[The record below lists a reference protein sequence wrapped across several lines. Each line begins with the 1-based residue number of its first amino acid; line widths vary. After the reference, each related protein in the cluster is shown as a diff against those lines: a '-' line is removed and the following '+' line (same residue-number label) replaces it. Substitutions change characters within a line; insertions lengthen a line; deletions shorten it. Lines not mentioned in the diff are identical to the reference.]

1 MDLPWP
7 AFHPGAG
14 LLYPVH
20 HGYSAQLVQ
29 LSDPAALEA
38 GNAYALQAAYLS
50 QASLAPIPST
60 SQSVATHRQPQYS
73 RAGGSVRPFE
83 PATYASGIPGSP
95 APDRT
100 VIRGYDDFPLHAGP
114 YEPYGT
120 YPLSTPAEAYL
131 PIAQLPPT
139 LAANRPFQASHP
151 SASAPRHSLN
161 RPAHSDL
168 RRASSSRGHSS
179 ENGSDSAKRRYS
191 QYGPGSATPE
201 RGSVQLVQDA
211 HGSASLKRVRAR
223 QVQQDEAVADPAT
236 TWNPVPR
243 LAQFAPAVPLWPAEE
258 AHSVDAHLWYSQQ
271 TGVPTGTGMKGRL
284 SIPCQ
289 PMQDSKR
296 LQDLPE
302 PPHATSTQLG
312 YNDGPPPALG
322 DCVAVGNGRSSPPVP
337 IFTPQLSSPASP
349 GYQADSSANEDE
361 LASVVALASIR
372 RALHSSRPPP
382 LASKASKASHKARNG
397 TTPLLCRP
405 PDHGAEQFEEE
416 RVLRERGRVNST
428 QQKRVASIEVL
439 ATCVSS
445 NCGRPL
451 ARLVLRSIPEA
462 IASAL
467 DSGLTANDVVRFSLA
482 NGAEGCLCLAC
493 SGLTRSNGTVKAAD
507 QSDAEES
514 GGYKATLSAAVD
526 RLEQVSLDPVSTA
539 AASSSR
545 ASDEPQTATDSIA
558 SWESLPLI
566 NEARLPAHLKTA
578 ALRCDI
584 CAYICGFGAAES
596 AIQHHGEAEFTVEV
610 ICARCDALFKCCSDC
625 GGGGGRLTPGRWRS
639 KELFPEG
646 RKTCQLSHA
655 RNPALGEV
663 SIDVLPIESIPP
675 DELAVLEAQTRSL
688 YFNTRLAVIARP
700 EYLISGDGLARTFDE
715 VERVTVDHWNI
726 FSNLLQE
733 EVPPDRNIRRYLTM
747 MYSTPR
753 KRHSRKTVK
762 KPRGS
767 FEPLERV
774 PFGFAISEADY
785 RDSTLC
791 FCVVMPWPI
800 NGQAF
805 DAVSMM
811 GELTTQR
818 AKLDLRALNQ
828 QRVLANPPLPRMPPL
843 RYNYT
848 LSPFRV
854 GSHGNATLSRR
865 GFEPLEDLAR
875 RDPQVDLSHFP
886 PIKAM
891 LRR

>member
-1 MDLPWP
+1 M
-7 AFHPGAG
+7 
-14 LLYPVH
+14 
-20 HGYSAQLVQ
+20 
-29 LSDPAALEA
+29 
-38 GNAYALQAAYLS
+38 
-50 QASLAPIPST
+50 
-60 SQSVATHRQPQYS
+60 
-73 RAGGSVRPFE
+73 
-83 PATYASGIPGSP
+83 
-95 APDRT
+95 
-100 VIRGYDDFPLHAGP
+100 
-114 YEPYGT
+114 
-120 YPLSTPAEAYL
+120 
-131 PIAQLPPT
+131 
-139 LAANRPFQASHP
+139 
-151 SASAPRHSLN
+151 
-161 RPAHSDL
+161 
-168 RRASSSRGHSS
+168 
-179 ENGSDSAKRRYS
+179 
-191 QYGPGSATPE
+191 
-201 RGSVQLVQDA
+201 
-211 HGSASLKRVRAR
+211 
-223 QVQQDEAVADPAT
+223 QQDEAVADPAT

-322 DCVAVGNGRSSPPVP
+322 DSVAVGNGRSSPPVP

-349 GYQADSSANEDE
+349 GYQADSSASASAHCFHVTCAALTVFVADEDE

-578 ALRCDI
+578 ALRC
-584 CAYICGFGAAES
+584 
-596 AIQHHGEAEFTVEV
+596 
-610 ICARCDALFKCCSDC
+610 K
-625 GGGGGRLTPGRWRS
+625 
-639 KELFPEG
+639 
-646 RKTCQLSHA
+646 LSHQLA
-655 RNPALGEV
+655 
-663 SIDVLPIESIPP
+663 SIIICSRCF
-675 DELAVLEAQTRSL
+675 RS
-688 YFNTRLAVIARP
+688 
-700 EYLISGDGLARTFDE
+700 
-715 VERVTVDHWNI
+715 
-726 FSNLLQE
+726 
-733 EVPPDRNIRRYLTM
+733 RRYLCL
-747 MYSTPR
+747 Y
-753 KRHSRKTVK
+753 
-762 KPRGS
+762 
-767 FEPLERV
+767 
-774 PFGFAISEADY
+774 
-785 RDSTLC
+785 
-791 FCVVMPWPI
+791 
-800 NGQAF
+800 
-805 DAVSMM
+805 
-811 GELTTQR
+811 
-818 AKLDLRALNQ
+818 LR
-828 QRVLANPPLPRMPPL
+828 
-843 RYNYT
+843 
-848 LSPFRV
+848 
-854 GSHGNATLSRR
+854 
-865 GFEPLEDLAR
+865 
-875 RDPQVDLSHFP
+875 
-886 PIKAM
+886 
-891 LRR
+891 LRRR